1 MGTNSPTQTGTAD
14 IDQKYITFALGEEE
28 YGIPVLQV
36 WEIVKIES
44 LIRIPRA
51 RDYFLGFLDLR
62 GHVLPVIDLKKKLG
76 LQGQGSERL
85 NRAIIIQ
92 TAGRRVGL
100 AVDRVLHV
108 LNFPPEN
115 VDSGPPTMKSSSSK
129 YIAGVGKHK
138 DQFII
143 LMNLQNLFTRD
154 EITEFGVDDPSAT
167 PQGAR

>member
-1 MGTNSPTQTGTAD
+1 MSTATAD

-36 WEIVKIES
+36 WEIVKIDA

-51 RDYFLGFLDLR
+51 REYFLGFLDLR

-76 LQGQGSERL
+76 LQSGASDEEF

-115 VDSGPPTMKSSSSK
+115 IDSGPPTMKSSSSK
-129 YIAGVGKHK
+129 FIAGVGKHK

-143 LMNLQNLFTRD
+143 LMNLENLFSRD
-154 EITEFGVDDPSAT
+154 EINELGYDQIEKA
-167 PQGAR
+167 

>member
-1 MGTNSPTQTGTAD
+1 MSTATAD
-14 IDQKYITFALGEEE
+14 IEQKYITFALGEEE
-28 YGIPVLQV
+28 YGIPVLHV
-36 WEIVKIES
+36 WEIVKIDS
-44 LIRIPRA
+44 LVRIPRA

-76 LQGQGSERL
+76 LQGQDSDEF

-115 VDSGPPTMKSSSSK
+115 IDSGPPTMKSSSSK
-129 YIAGVGKHK
+129 FIAGVGKHK

-143 LMNLQNLFTRD
+143 LMNLENLFTRD
-154 EITEFGVDDPSAT
+154 EINELGYDEAEGAQTPS
-167 PQGAR
+167 

>member
-1 MGTNSPTQTGTAD
+1 MSTATAD

-36 WEIVKIES
+36 WEIVKIDA

-76 LQGQGSERL
+76 LQGQTGDEEF

-115 VDSGPPTMKSSSSK
+115 IDSGPPTMKSSSSK
-129 YIAGVGKHK
+129 FIAGVGKHK

-143 LMNLQNLFTRD
+143 LMNLEHLFTRD
-154 EITEFGVDDPSAT
+154 EINELGYDQDTAGL
-167 PQGAR
+167 GAV